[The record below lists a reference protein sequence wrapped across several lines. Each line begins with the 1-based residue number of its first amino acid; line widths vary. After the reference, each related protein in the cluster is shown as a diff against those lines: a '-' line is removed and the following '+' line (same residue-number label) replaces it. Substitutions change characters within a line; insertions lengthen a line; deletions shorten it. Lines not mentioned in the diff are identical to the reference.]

1 MKSLRIL
8 HIETGKYWRGSQ
20 REVLYTLVGQR
31 KRGHDSRLVCPPGVP
46 LAART
51 KAAEIPI
58 YEIPMVGAI
67 DPRTVYRINQL
78 LKSFHP
84 DVVHLQSSHAH
95 VLGGIATRLTKV
107 PAVILN
113 RWLDFPIDK
122 NIVSKIKYQY
132 FYDMIITVTEA
143 VKQILVDGGVNPERI
158 KAVYPA
164 INADEYQIPE
174 TKSMLRNELGLAPDI
189 PVVGLLAYLEYRK
202 GAQTL
207 LESAPKILQALPE
220 TKFLIVGE
228 GPYKEHLIKITAE
241 MGLTQSVIFPG
252 FKKDVARVL
261 AMLDVLVVPSYLE
274 AGAVCLLEGMAAGV
288 PVVSSTAGGN
298 PELIY
303 DRISGLLIPPKDV
316 DKLAAAIIEI
326 LTNKPLAQ
334 QLVESGSKIVREK
347 FNIDTMVDAIL
358 EVYRDVLIKKHY
370 PGIN

>member
-8 HIETGKYWRGSQ
+8 HIETGKTWRGSQ

-46 LAART
+46 LAARAKT
-51 KAAEIPI
+51 AGIPI
-58 YEIPMVGAI
+58 YEIPMVGEI

-84 DVVHLQSSHAH
+84 EVVHLQSSHAH

-122 NIVSKIKYQY
+122 NIFSKIKYQY

-143 VKQILVDGGVNPERI
+143 VKQILVEGGVNPEKI
-158 KAVYPA
+158 TAVYPA
-164 INADEYQIPE
+164 IEASEYQIPE
-174 TKSMLRNELGLAPDI
+174 TKNRLRHELGLAPYI

-207 LESAPKILQALPE
+207 LGAAPKILKVLPE

-228 GPYKEHLIKITAE
+228 GPYKDHLIKMTAE
-241 MGLTQSVIFPG
+241 LGLTQSVIFPG

-261 AMLDVLVVPSYLE
+261 AMLDVLTVPSYLE
-274 AGAVCLLEGMAAGV
+274 AGAVCLIEGMATGI
-288 PVVSSTAGGN
+288 PLVSSTAGGN
-298 PELIY
+298 PELVQ
-303 DRISGLLIPPKDV
+303 DRVNGLLVPPKDA
-316 DKLAAAIIEI
+316 DKLAKAI
-326 LTNKPLAQ
+326 LTLLTDKPLAQ
-334 QLVESGSKIVREK
+334 QLVATGNKIVREK

-358 EVYRDVLIKKHY
+358 NVYRGVLVKKNYPDVD
-370 PGIN
+370 